1 MADKDPKHVHGSM
14 DISDQ
19 EAMFGKF
26 ISITVWAVAL
36 ILAALVLLYLING

>member
-1 MADKDPKHVHGSM
+1 MADHDHKHGSQ
-14 DISDQ
+14 DITEN

-36 ILAALVLLYLING
+36 ILVALVLLYMING